1 MTAAAGPQAGGAGG
15 VDVLEEVDVRAQGTA
30 GAARRQAV
38 DAGRE
43 HAEEE
48 AAVEGGI
55 VGDDALVHLVAAEV
69 QVLDGGLRVVIIRS
83 WLKSSLPQDSR
94 RPDAFAVI
102 GPMARSERCVDTASM
117 EFRRT
122 KIVAT
127 IGPAS
132 DDVRTL
138 RALLEA
144 GVDVVRLNFSHGT
157 NIEKAR
163 QIAEI
168 REIESG
174 LGRPVAI
181 LADIQGPKIRVGL
194 IPGSAACG

>member
-1 MTAAAGPQAGGAGG
+1 
-15 VDVLEEVDVRAQGTA
+15 
-30 GAARRQAV
+30 
-38 DAGRE
+38 
-43 HAEEE
+43 
-48 AAVEGGI
+48 
-55 VGDDALVHLVAAEV
+55 
-69 QVLDGGLRVVIIRS
+69 
-83 WLKSSLPQDSR
+83 
-94 RPDAFAVI
+94 
-102 GPMARSERCVDTASM
+102 M

-144 GVDVVRLNFSHGT
+144 GVDVVRLNFSHGD

-163 QIAEI
+163 QIAEV
-168 REIESG
+168 REIERG

-181 LADIQGPKIRVGL
+181 LADIQGPKIRVGK
-194 IPGSAACG
+194 IPGAPVRLERARRSKSTATAARATH

>member
-1 MTAAAGPQAGGAGG
+1 
-15 VDVLEEVDVRAQGTA
+15 
-30 GAARRQAV
+30 
-38 DAGRE
+38 
-43 HAEEE
+43 
-48 AAVEGGI
+48 
-55 VGDDALVHLVAAEV
+55 
-69 QVLDGGLRVVIIRS
+69 
-83 WLKSSLPQDSR
+83 
-94 RPDAFAVI
+94 
-102 GPMARSERCVDTASM
+102 MARSERCADTASM

-132 DDVRTL
+132 DHVRTL

-194 IPGSAACG
+194 IPGTPLRLVPGQRIDLYSDGREGTHWRSPSPTHSWAWRSALGMTSFWTTGPSSCA